1 MKPISRKRE
10 QWTPAGGNSQ
20 FHGRVRLCDD
30 VLEMRGFGRT
40 SFHSNVRTFFTL
52 SLLLTLSALICVCL
66 WCLVPPYKKEES
78 NGRASNFPAVSSS
91 TFPLRLARTTGTS
104 PQNSQMIWRQAPQG
118 GVKRSTSV
126 TTAIASNPRSHSDMA
141 LKIATRSAQHVRPSV
156 AFSTL
161 QPVWMRPDFA
171 RTAAPTRKLEKGAYA
186 FSRAFF

>member
-1 MKPISRKRE
+1 MKPISRKTEPGTR
-10 QWTPAGGNSQ
+10 AGGNSQ

-30 VLEMRGFGRT
+30 VLRMRGFGWTR
-40 SFHSNVRTFFTL
+40 FHQNVRAFLTL
-52 SLLLTLSALICVCL
+52 SLLLTLSAFVCVCPRL
-66 WCLVPPYKKEES
+66 SVVPGTTYKKEES

-126 TTAIASNPRSHSDMA
+126 TTAIASNPRSPSDTA
-141 LKIATRSAQHVRPSV
+141 LKIATRSAQQVRPSV

-161 QPVWMRPDFA
+161 HPVWMRPDFA
-171 RTAAPTRKLEKGAYA
+171 RTAAPTRKFEKGA
-186 FSRAFF
+186 